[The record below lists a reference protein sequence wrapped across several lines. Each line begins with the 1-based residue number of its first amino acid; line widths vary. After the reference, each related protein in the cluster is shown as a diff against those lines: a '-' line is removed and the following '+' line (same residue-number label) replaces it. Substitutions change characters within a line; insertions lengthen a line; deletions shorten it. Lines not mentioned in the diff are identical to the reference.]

1 MILPT
6 KHIPQDRSLL
16 GVGGTIL
23 ALLSER
29 DATVSSIWEGIQE
42 SRLETGR
49 VSFDWFIL
57 SLDLIFAMGSV
68 RLDRGVLK
76 RKVCP

>member
-6 KHIPQDRSLL
+6 KHIPENCSLL

-29 DATVSSIWEGIQE
+29 EATVSSLWEGVQE
-42 SRLETGR
+42 ARPAGGRL
-49 VSFDWFIL
+49 SFDWFIL
-57 SLDLIFAMGSV
+57 SLDLLFALGSI

-76 RKVCP
+76 KRARP

>member
-6 KHIPQDRSLL
+6 KHLDESRSLL

-23 ALLSER
+23 ALLAER
-29 DATVSSIWEGIQE
+29 EATVSSLWDAFREARRDSGA
-42 SRLETGR
+42 

-57 SLDLIFAMGSV
+57 GLDLLYALNAVEM
-68 RLDRGVLK
+68 DRGVL
-76 RKVCP
+76 RRRTSA

>member
-6 KHIPQDRSLL
+6 KHLDESRSLL

-23 ALLSER
+23 ALLAER
-29 DATVSSIWEGIQE
+29 EATVSSLWDAFREARRDSG
-42 SRLETGR
+42 T

-57 SLDLIFAMGSV
+57 GLDLLYSLNTIE
-68 RLDRGVLK
+68 LDRGVL
-76 RKVCP
+76 RRRAVV

>member
-6 KHIPQDRSLL
+6 KHLDESRSLL

-23 ALLSER
+23 ALLAER
-29 DATVSSIWEGIQE
+29 EATVSSLWDAFCEARRDSG
-42 SRLETGR
+42 T

-57 SLDLIFAMGSV
+57 GLDLLYALDAIE
-68 RLDRGVLK
+68 LDRGVL
-76 RKVCP
+76 RRRASL

>member
-6 KHIPQDRSLL
+6 KHLSESHSLL

-23 ALLSER
+23 ALLGEKE
-29 DATVSSIWEGIQE
+29 ATVSSLWDQFRRARREGG
-42 SRLETGR
+42 L

-57 SLDLIFAMGSV
+57 SLDLLFA
-68 RLDRGVLK
+68 LETIEFDRGVLR
-76 RKVCP
+76 RKNAA

>member
-6 KHIPQDRSLL
+6 KHIPEDRSLL

-23 ALLSER
+23 ALLAER
-29 DATVSSIWEGIQE
+29 EATVSSLWEGVQE
-42 SRLETGR
+42 ARPDTGR

-57 SLDLIFAMGSV
+57 SLDLLFAMGSV

>member
-6 KHIPQDRSLL
+6 KHIPEHRSLI

-29 DATVSSIWEGIQE
+29 EATVSGLWEEFLEIRG
-42 SRLETGR
+42 ETGR
-49 VSFDWFIL
+49 ISFDWFVL
-57 SLDLIFAMGSV
+57 GLDLLFAMGAIE
-68 RLDRGVLK
+68 LDRGVI
-76 RKVCP
+76 RRRGRS

>member
-6 KHIPQDRSLL
+6 KHIPEERSLL

-23 ALLSER
+23 ALLAER
-29 DATVSSIWEGIQE
+29 EATVSSLWEGVQE
-42 SRLETGR
+42 ARPETGR

-57 SLDLIFAMGSV
+57 SLDLLFAMGSV

>member
-6 KHIPQDRSLL
+6 KHIPESHSLL

-23 ALLSER
+23 ALLDER
-29 DATVSSIWEGIQE
+29 EATISSLWASFQE
-42 SRLETGR
+42 ARREQGT

-57 SLDLIFAMGSV
+57 GLDLLFALGAIE
-68 RLDRGVLK
+68 LDRGVL
-76 RKVCP
+76 RGHRAL

>member
-6 KHIPQDRSLL
+6 KHIPENCSLL

-29 DATVSSIWEGIQE
+29 EATVSSLWEGVQE
-42 SRLETGR
+42 ARPETGR

-57 SLDLIFAMGSV
+57 SLDLLFAMGSL
-68 RLDRGVLK
+68 RMDRGVLK
-76 RKVCP
+76 RKARS